1 MPASRKIGATAKIKL
16 FFGVTKIPK
25 SCLELLNVLSS
36 ATRSCGESG
45 GNLCLFPA
53 HRSFCAAAI
62 LARPFGTHLW
72 ARQLLIASSGCRP
85 FAVVLQIMPYK
96 FLRGDTVR
104 RTGTQEPLVVGE
116 TEAGGLRYTLKDS
129 RGIGYTIEWTPE
141 EQLELVKR
149 ASDDETG
156 LSAFYIS

>member
-1 MPASRKIGATAKIKL
+1 MFYLAPREAAASQEVISASSRPIAL
-16 FFGVTKIPK
+16 FVPLR
-25 SCLELLNVLSS
+25 SLRVLS
-36 ATRSCGESG
+36 ALIYGRVNC
-45 GNLCLFPA
+45 
-53 HRSFCAAAI
+53 R
-62 LARPFGTHLW
+62 
-72 ARQLLIASSGCRP
+72 IASWGCRP